1 MSMNAKSIAAARQ
14 LGDIFA
20 KLLWHRHGLYVMPLD
35 SPSDVAIQYRPEGG
49 SLRVVACD
57 AYKLMRWLSA
67 NAGTSGSWVKFL
79 AILDK
84 KDEHTT
90 PIQHYLPMEMPR
102 VAQRSMIPD

>member
-67 NAGTSGSWVKFL
+67 NAGTSGAWVKFL

-84 KDEHTT
+84 KDEHTN
-90 PIQHYLPMEMPR
+90 PIQQYLPMEMPR